1 MREVALLTADCR
13 CRAHVKRDEKN
24 LKIIEFEAFEQKCL
38 KQDAL
43 ALVEY
48 AMDMKKRG
56 CFLDLSGGG
65 TGGRRRVQ
73 TFVQQYVGSS
83 DSKCSWDQID
93 DIALSVDNLCCG
105 GSGKGHGICVH
116 GPPRTCSPA
125 CAVAMH
131 QFTRDC
137 KKTLDVFM
145 PAADPR
151 RLSIGAFESLCIKKA
166 DVKLFLSAIMG
177 AKCPAGVTGSGH
189 AVHTVKRS
197 ADTLFFEDF
206 EGTQPVVLVRAIP
219 SCQPPQDDI
228 MD

>member
-93 DIALSVDNLCCG
+93 DIAAAVDNLCCG
-105 GSGKGHGICVH
+105 
-116 GPPRTCSPA
+116 
-125 CAVAMH
+125 
-131 QFTRDC
+131 
-137 KKTLDVFM
+137 
-145 PAADPR
+145 
-151 RLSIGAFESLCIKKA
+151 
-166 DVKLFLSAIMG
+166 
-177 AKCPAGVTGSGH
+177 
-189 AVHTVKRS
+189 
-197 ADTLFFEDF
+197 
-206 EGTQPVVLVRAIP
+206 
-219 SCQPPQDDI
+219 
-228 MD
+228 